1 MSSALSS
8 LNSYDVVNLRTIIN
22 EEMAKYT
29 DIELKCISKD
39 VGFSPIW
46 KGGILR
52 GAHLIL
58 KIQVSEDAQ
67 GRLLYNGR
75 LYNRSSWTYMPPK
88 FIRLQGR
95 QAKEFSS
102 FYNNYPT
109 DIIEVDEEKVRIR
122 RTCDCGGKL
131 VYDKRA
137 WLYCEKCHLIDN
149 DIDQVLQ
156 V

>member
-22 EEMAKYT
+22 EEMTKYT
-29 DIELKCISKD
+29 DHELKCISRD
-39 VGFSPIW
+39 IGFSPIW
-46 KGGILR
+46 KGGILH
-52 GAHLIL
+52 GVHLIL
-58 KIQVSEDAQ
+58 KIQVSEDAW

-75 LYNRSSWTYMPPK
+75 LYNRRSWSYMPPK

-95 QAKEFSS
+95 QAKEYTS
-102 FYNNYPT
+102 FYNSYPT
-109 DIIEVDEEKVRIR
+109 DTIEVDDKKIRIR
-122 RTCDCGGKL
+122 RTCGCGGML

-149 DIDQVLQ
+149 DLVQVLQ

>member
-1 MSSALSS
+1 MSRALSS
-8 LNSYDVVNLRTIIN
+8 LNSYDVINLQTIIN
-22 EEMAKYT
+22 QEMDNYS
-29 DIELKCISKD
+29 DHELKCISKD
-39 VGFSPIW
+39 TGFSPIW
-46 KGGILR
+46 KGGILH

-58 KIQVSEDAQ
+58 KIQVSEDAL

-109 DIIEVDEEKVRIR
+109 DIIEADDEKVRIR
-122 RTCDCGGKL
+122 RTCGCGGKL
-131 VYDKRA
+131 IYDKRA

-149 DIDQVLQ
+149 DIGQVLR

>member
-1 MSSALSS
+1 MPCALSG

-22 EEMAKYT
+22 DEMAQYT
-29 DIELKCISKD
+29 DHELKCISRD
-39 VGFSPIW
+39 MGFSPIW

-58 KIQVSEDAQ
+58 KIQVSVDDW

-95 QAKEFSS
+95 QAKEYSS
-102 FYNNYPT
+102 FYNSFPT
-109 DIIEVDEEKVRIR
+109 DIIEVDEEKIRIR
-122 RTCDCGGKL
+122 RTCSCGGKL

-149 DIDQVLQ
+149 DIVQVLQ

>member
-1 MSSALSS
+1 MSSALPS
-8 LNSYDVVNLRTIIN
+8 LNSYGSANLRTIMN
-22 EEMAKYT
+22 EVMDNYS
-29 DIELKCISKD
+29 DHELKRISKD
-39 VGFSPIW
+39 TGFSPIW
-46 KGGILR
+46 KGGILH

-58 KIQVSEDAQ
+58 KIQVSKDAW

-149 DIDQVLQ
+149 DIG
-156 V
+156 

>member
-1 MSSALSS
+1 MSRALSS
-8 LNSYDVVNLRTIIN
+8 LKSYDTVDLRTLIN
-22 EEMAKYT
+22 DEMAQYT
-29 DIELKCISKD
+29 DHELKCISKD

-46 KGGILR
+46 EGGILH

-58 KIQVSEDAQ
+58 KFQVSEDAL

-75 LYNRSSWTYMPPK
+75 LYNRRSWSYVPPK

-95 QAKEFSS
+95 EAKEYSS

-109 DIIEVDEEKVRIR
+109 DVIEVDDEKVRIR
-122 RTCDCGGKL
+122 RTCGCGGKL

-149 DIDQVLQ
+149 DIGQALQ
-156 V
+156 I